1 MTVLRNLFLV
11 VGGVSAMFLV
21 AVATQHLMADRA
33 PNSLLVID
41 PKLVV
46 KRFVEERGNEMSDA
60 TFKDAI
66 LQLDAIVLA
75 EAAAIHNA
83 RGAMLVNKDHVL
95 AGGLDVSEAFSDRVI
110 ARWDDWVARQ
120 ARAQ

>member
-1 MTVLRNLFLV
+1 MKILRNLFLI

-21 AVATQHLMADRA
+21 AVATQHLMGERA
-33 PNSLLVID
+33 SDTLMVID

-46 KRFVEERGNEMSDA
+46 ERFVEERGIEMSDES
-60 TFKDAI
+60 FKDAI

-95 AGGLDVSEAFSDRVI
+95 AGGLDVSEAFSERVI

-120 ARAQ
+120 ARAN